1 MSAPLVRLPSLDL
14 VRGFVAVGRRMSITL
29 AAQDLCLTQSAVSR
43 QIHALEDAL
52 GLKLLVR
59 GHRSI
64 AFTPEGER
72 LFRSA
77 DSAVQQLQDVV
88 GELKGPTGRQTVTI
102 TSTMGLTGLWLM
114 PRLGNFLQRHPEI
127 EVRVSANSRAVDLK
141 AEGIDLAI
149 RYGAPGTLPEGAEL
163 LFEESIVPVAHPS
176 LGLTALDS
184 PEALAGQVLLEFD
197 GPFRPWLQW
206 SEWLASQG
214 KPIAASL
221 ATALA
226 KALLA
231 TQSAEP
237 YPSAW
242 QTLAEVHLR
251 IARAQQNQKAARD
264 EHIAAGL
271 AAATQVFISNP
282 NHALGLATQGALYL
296 LRAQTAQN
304 PPARQLA
311 AQAAAKSLR
320 RALNSDPFL
329 WHDYVPL
336 VAEAG
341 ALAPPEIDAP

>member
-52 GLKLLVR
+52 GIKLLVR

-149 RYGAPGTLPEGAEL
+149 RYGAPGAMPEGAEL
-163 LFEESIVPVAHPS
+163 LLKETIVPVAHPS

-184 PEALAGQVLLEFD
+184 PEVLAGQVLLEFD

-206 SEWLASQG
+206 SEWLARFGWEGAKPRGVLRFNVYDQLVHAAVAGQG
-214 KPIAASL
+214 IALGRLPLVSPML
-221 ATALA
+221 ADGRLVRLA
-226 KALLA
+226 IPRPGPHPEHAFWLLH
-231 TQSAEP
+231 AEAP
-237 YPSAW
+237 LRPEVAAVVAW
-242 QTLAEVHLR
+242 VRE
-251 IARAQQNQKAARD
+251 
-264 EHIAAGL
+264 EAAGG
-271 AAATQVFISNP
+271 S
-282 NHALGLATQGALYL
+282 G
-296 LRAQTAQN
+296 
-304 PPARQLA
+304 
-311 AQAAAKSLR
+311 K
-320 RALNSDPFL
+320 
-329 WHDYVPL
+329 
-336 VAEAG
+336 
-341 ALAPPEIDAP
+341 